1 MGSLLSMVLAEQNSF
16 KLTKSICT
24 CQGKNPL
31 FSKSVPRAIPP
42 ENFRGRVCLGWNG
55 ANMELIAGIFVAN

>member
-1 MGSLLSMVLAEQNSF
+1 MGSLLSMVLAEQNSL

-24 CQGKNPL
+24 CQGKNPF
-31 FSKSVPRAIPP
+31 FSKSVPREIPP
-42 ENFRGRVCLGWNG
+42 ENFRTKVYLRRNG